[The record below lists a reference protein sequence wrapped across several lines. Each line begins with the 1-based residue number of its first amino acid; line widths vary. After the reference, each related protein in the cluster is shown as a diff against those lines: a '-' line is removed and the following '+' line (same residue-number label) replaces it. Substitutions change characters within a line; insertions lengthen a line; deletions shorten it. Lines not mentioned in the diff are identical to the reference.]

1 MILNFKNQLFY
12 YKYLIT
18 VTQMDNEKK
27 ESNQEELDRNQP
39 QQDNNSPSDD
49 FSEQQNSESE
59 NIITENPANEIQEK
73 PTEEK
78 SKESLPV
85 TERKKKNGYKI
96 AFFSLGGIILLGGAS
111 YFGYQYYKNNQ
122 VEPIVENVCLD
133 TDTKIY
139 DAYKDAV
146 VMVKHRY
153 AFVAKIKGK
162 EVQLNIPEASEE
174 TLFGTAFFV
183 DKKGNMISN
192 SHVLQP
198 WNSPENI
205 DKINTDAANIRRKI
219 ASILTTD
226 ISEDG
231 YETFLASNWGNA
243 SSEYNEEGGYH
254 EGDSEEGGGEEFI
267 NSNDV
272 AVDSATTSDDIAA
285 SIPQKDYVSEDEI
298 EVYMKTVDISVA
310 LHNSAEVWLPCT
322 IEKISEDQSVDLGVL
337 QLTTKETPNTVV
349 NIINLD
355 NAVTDDQSLRPG
367 EKAVMIGYPL
377 GEDLAQTISGIKVQ
391 LYNGQI
397 SKESDGTKIQYTVTS
412 THGASG
418 APIFNNCGSLIAVN
432 FSGVEK
438 VQGYNFGII
447 AKKIYSVYPVIAGE
461 TKPSTE

>member
-1 MILNFKNQLFY
+1 
-12 YKYLIT
+12 
-18 VTQMDNEKK
+18 MDNEKK
-27 ESNQEELDRNQP
+27 ESNQNELEQNKS
-39 QQDNNSPSDD
+39 QQNNNSPSDD
-49 FSEQQNSESE
+49 FSESQNSESE
-59 NIITENPANEIQEK
+59 NIISEDPTNEIQKNPIENQ
-73 PTEEK
+73 P
-78 SKESLPV
+78 KESLPV
-85 TERKKKNGYKI
+85 TEKKKKNGYKI

-111 YFGYQYYKNNQ
+111 YFGYQYYKNHQ
-122 VEPIVENVCLD
+122 VEPIIENVCLD

-205 DKINTDAANIRRKI
+205 DKINTDASNIRRKI

-231 YETFLASNWGNA
+231 YETFIASNWGNA
-243 SSEYNEEGGYH
+243 SSEYNEEGNY
-254 EGDSEEGGGEEFI
+254 EDSEGNEGEEFI
-267 NSNDV
+267 NSNDSVVDTV
-272 AVDSATTSDDIAA
+272 ASSEDIAA
-285 SIPQKDYVSEDEI
+285 SIPQKDYVPEDQI

-310 LHNSAEVWLPCT
+310 LHNSAEEWLPCT
-322 IEKISEDQSVDLGVL
+322 IEKISEDQSIDLGVL

-355 NAVTDDQSLRPG
+355 NAVTDDQTLRPG

-397 SKESDGTKIQYTVTS
+397 SKESDGTKIQYSVTS

-418 APIFNNCGSLIAVN
+418 SPIFNNCGQLIAVN

-461 TKPSTE
+461 AKPSTE

>member
-1 MILNFKNQLFY
+1 MDHEKN
-12 YKYLIT
+12 
-18 VTQMDNEKK
+18 
-27 ESNQEELDRNQP
+27 ESNHNELDQNKP
-39 QQDNNSPSDD
+39 QQNNNSPYDDILEQKNPGSDKL
-49 FSEQQNSESE
+49 
-59 NIITENPANEIQEK
+59 IPENPTDEIKTESVDQKSQETL
-73 PTEEK
+73 PLTE
-78 SKESLPV
+78 
-85 TERKKKNGYKI
+85 KKKRNPYKI
-96 AFFSLGGIILLGGAS
+96 AFFSLGGIILLGGIS
-111 YFGYQYYKNNQ
+111 YFGYQYYKNHQ
-122 VEPIVENVCLD
+122 VEPITENVCLD

-153 AFVAKIKGK
+153 AFFAKIKGK
-162 EVQLNIPEASEE
+162 EVQLNIPEASEQ

-205 DKINTDAANIRRKI
+205 DQINTDASNIRRKI

-231 YETFLASNWGNA
+231 YETFIASNWRNA
-243 SSEYNEEGGYH
+243 SSEY
-254 EGDSEEGGGEEFI
+254 SEEGEGDYHGGEGEADQGEEFVT
-267 NSNDV
+267 SDEP
-272 AVDSATTSDDIAA
+272 AVDSTAEAVDIAA
-285 SIPQKDYVSEDEI
+285 SIPQKDYVSEEDI
-298 EVYMKTVDISVA
+298 EVYMKTIDISVA
-310 LHNSAEVWLPCT
+310 LHNSAEEFLPCT
-322 IEKISEDQSVDLGVL
+322 IEKVSEDQSVDLGVL

-349 NIINLD
+349 NIISLD

-391 LYNGQI
+391 LYDGQI
-397 SKESDGTKIQYTVTS
+397 SKESDGTKIQYSVTS

-418 APIFNNCGSLIAVN
+418 SPIFNNCGQLIAVN

-447 AKKIYSVYPVIAGE
+447 AKEINSVYPFLAAEAKVDHIN
-461 TKPSTE
+461 

>member
-1 MILNFKNQLFY
+1 
-12 YKYLIT
+12 
-18 VTQMDNEKK
+18 MDNEKN
-27 ESNQEELDRNQP
+27 ESNHEELDQNMP
-39 QQDNNSPSDD
+39 QQNNNSPSDD
-49 FSEQQNSESE
+49 FSEQRNSEPE
-59 NIITENPANEIQEK
+59 NIISENPVTEIQEQ
-73 PTEEK
+73 P
-78 SKESLPV
+78 KETLPV
-85 TERKKKNGYKI
+85 TEKKKRNPYKI

-111 YFGYQYYKNNQ
+111 YFGYQYYKNHQ
-122 VEPIVENVCLD
+122 VEPITENVCLD

-162 EVQLNIPEASEE
+162 EILLNIPEASEE

-198 WNSPENI
+198 WNSPETI

-219 ASILTTD
+219 ASILTAD

-231 YETFLASNWGNA
+231 YETFIASNWGNA
-243 SSEYNEEGGYH
+243 SSEYYDEGH
-254 EGDSEEGGGEEFI
+254 EGNYNENSEGTEGEEFI
-267 NSNDV
+267 SSNEAV
-272 AVDSATTSDDIAA
+272 VDSATNSDDIAA
-285 SIPQKDYVSEDEI
+285 SIPQKDYVSEDNI

-310 LHNSAEVWLPCT
+310 LHNSAEEWLPCT
-322 IEKISEDQSVDLGVL
+322 IGKTSEDQSVDLGVL

-349 NIINLD
+349 NIISLD
-355 NAVTDDQSLRPG
+355 NAVSDDQTLRPG

-397 SKESDGTKIQYTVTS
+397 SKESDGTKIQYSVTS

-418 APIFNNCGSLIAVN
+418 SPIFNNCGQLIAVN

-447 AKKIYSVYPVIAGE
+447 AKKIYTVYDGLSARE
-461 TKPSTE
+461 TKE

>member
-1 MILNFKNQLFY
+1 MILIIKNQLFY
-12 YKYLIT
+12 YKHLIT
-18 VTQMDNEKK
+18 VTQMDNKNNKSNHEKLDQ
-27 ESNQEELDRNQP
+27 NQS
-39 QQDNNSPSDD
+39 QQSNNSYSDD
-49 FSEQQNSESE
+49 FLEQKKSDSE
-59 NIITENPANEIQEK
+59 NLISENPANEILEQSA
-73 PTEEK
+73 EEPP
-78 SKESLPV
+78 KEILPV
-85 TERKKKNGYKI
+85 NEKKKKNSYKI

-111 YFGYQYYKNNQ
+111 YLGYQYYKNHQ

-153 AFVAKIKGK
+153 AFFAKIKGK

-231 YETFLASNWGNA
+231 YETFIASNWGNA

-285 SIPQKDYVSEDEI
+285 SIPQKDFVSENEI

-310 LHNSAEVWLPCT
+310 LHNSAELWLPCT
-322 IEKISEDQSVDLGVL
+322 IEKISEDQSIDLGVL

-355 NAVTDDQSLRPG
+355 NAVTDDQTLRPG

-397 SKESDGTKIQYTVTS
+397 SKESDGTKIQYSVTS
-412 THGASG
+412 TNGASG
-418 APIFNNCGSLIAVN
+418 SPVFNNCGQLIAVN
-432 FSGVEK
+432 FSGLEN

-461 TKPSTE
+461 VKPNIE

>member
-1 MILNFKNQLFY
+1 MDHEKN
-12 YKYLIT
+12 
-18 VTQMDNEKK
+18 
-27 ESNQEELDRNQP
+27 ESNHNELDQNKP
-39 QQDNNSPSDD
+39 QQNNNSPSDD
-49 FSEQQNSESE
+49 ILEQKNPGSE
-59 NIITENPANEIQEK
+59 NLIPQNPTNEIKTESVDQKSQE
-73 PTEEK
+73 T
-78 SKESLPV
+78 LPV
-85 TERKKKNGYKI
+85 TEKKKRNPYKI
-96 AFFSLGGIILLGGAS
+96 AFFSLGGIILLGGIS
-111 YFGYQYYKNNQ
+111 YFGYQYYKNHQ
-122 VEPIVENVCLD
+122 VEPIAENVCLD

-153 AFVAKIKGK
+153 AFFAKIKGK
-162 EVQLNIPEASEE
+162 EVQLNIPEASEQI
-174 TLFGTAFFV
+174 LFGTAFFV

-205 DKINTDAANIRRKI
+205 DQINTDASNIRRKI

-231 YETFLASNWGNA
+231 YETFIASNWGNA
-243 SSEYNEEGGYH
+243 SSEY
-254 EGDSEEGGGEEFI
+254 SEEGEGDYHDGEGEADQGEEFVT
-267 NSNDV
+267 SDEP
-272 AVDSATTSDDIAA
+272 AVDSTAEAVDIAA
-285 SIPQKDYVSEDEI
+285 SIPQKDYVSEEDI
-298 EVYMKTVDISVA
+298 EVYMKTIDISVA
-310 LHNSAEVWLPCT
+310 LHNSAEEFLPCT
-322 IEKISEDQSVDLGVL
+322 IEKVSEDQSVDLGVL

-349 NIINLD
+349 NIISLD

-391 LYNGQI
+391 LYDGQI
-397 SKESDGTKIQYTVTS
+397 SKESDGTKIQYSVTS

-418 APIFNNCGSLIAVN
+418 SPIFNNCGQLIAVN

-447 AKKIYSVYPVIAGE
+447 AKEINSVYPFLAAEAKVDHIN
-461 TKPSTE
+461 

>member
-1 MILNFKNQLFY
+1 
-12 YKYLIT
+12 
-18 VTQMDNEKK
+18 MDNEKK
-27 ESNQEELDRNQP
+27 ESNHNELEQNQS
-39 QQDNNSPSDD
+39 QQNNNSPSDD
-49 FSEQQNSESE
+49 FSESQNSESE
-59 NIITENPANEIQEK
+59 NVISEDPTNEIQEK
-73 PTEEK
+73 SIENQP
-78 SKESLPV
+78 KESLPV
-85 TERKKKNGYKI
+85 TEKKKKNGYKI

-111 YFGYQYYKNNQ
+111 YFGYQYYKNHQ
-122 VEPIVENVCLD
+122 VEPIIENVCLD

-205 DKINTDAANIRRKI
+205 DKINTDASNIRRKI
-219 ASILTTD
+219 ASILTTN

-231 YETFLASNWGNA
+231 YETFIASNWGNA

-254 EGDSEEGGGEEFI
+254 DGESEEGGGEDFV

-272 AVDSATTSDDIAA
+272 AVDTVASSEDIAA
-285 SIPQKDYVSEDEI
+285 SIPQKDYVPEDQI

-310 LHNSAEVWLPCT
+310 LHNSAEEFLPCT
-322 IEKISEDQSVDLGVL
+322 IEKVSEDQSIDLGVL

-355 NAVTDDQSLRPG
+355 NAVTDDQTLRPG

-397 SKESDGTKIQYTVTS
+397 SKESDGTKIQYSVTS

-418 APIFNNCGSLIAVN
+418 SPIFNNCGQLIAVN

-447 AKKIYSVYPVIAGE
+447 AKKIYSVYPVITGE
-461 TKPSTE
+461 AKPSTE

>member
-1 MILNFKNQLFY
+1 MDHEKN
-12 YKYLIT
+12 
-18 VTQMDNEKK
+18 
-27 ESNQEELDRNQP
+27 ESDYNELDHNQS
-39 QQDNNSPSDD
+39 QQDSNSPSDD
-49 FSEQQNSESE
+49 FSEQQNLETENMISE
-59 NIITENPANEIQEK
+59 NPVTEIQEQPLEQK
-73 PTEEK
+73 P
-78 SKESLPV
+78 KETLPV
-85 TERKKKNGYKI
+85 NEKKKRNPYKI

-111 YFGYQYYKNNQ
+111 YFGYTYYKNHQ
-122 VEPIVENVCLD
+122 VEPIIENTCLD

-162 EVQLNIPEASEE
+162 EVQLNIPEATEE

-198 WNSPENI
+198 WNSPETI
-205 DKINTDAANIRRKI
+205 DKINTDASNIRRKI

-231 YETFLASNWGNA
+231 YETFIASNWGNA
-243 SSEYNEEGGYH
+243 SSEYGEEGGYH
-254 EGDSEEGGGEEFI
+254 DGDSEEGGGEDFVS
-267 NSNDV
+267 SNDV
-272 AVDSATTSDDIAA
+272 AVDSAATSGDIAA
-285 SIPQKDYVSEDEI
+285 SIPQKDYVSEDQI

-310 LHNSAEVWLPCT
+310 LHNSAEEWLPCS
-322 IEKISEDQSVDLGVL
+322 IEKTSEDQSVDLGVL

-349 NIINLD
+349 NIINLE
-355 NAVTDDQSLRPG
+355 NAVTDDQTLRPG

-377 GEDLAQTISGIKVQ
+377 GEDLAQTVSGIKVQ
-391 LYNGQI
+391 LYDGQI
-397 SKESDGTKIQYTVTS
+397 SKESDGTKIQYSVTS

-418 APIFNNCGSLIAVN
+418 SPIFNNCGQLIAVN
-432 FSGVEK
+432 FSGVEQ

-447 AKKIYSVYPVIAGE
+447 AKKIYTVYGGLSAQV
-461 TKPSTE
+461 TKE

>member
-1 MILNFKNQLFY
+1 MDHEKN
-12 YKYLIT
+12 
-18 VTQMDNEKK
+18 
-27 ESNQEELDRNQP
+27 ESNHNELDQNKP
-39 QQDNNSPSDD
+39 QQNNNSPSDD
-49 FSEQQNSESE
+49 ILEQKNLGSE
-59 NIITENPANEIQEK
+59 NLIPQNPTDEITTESVDQKSQE
-73 PTEEK
+73 T
-78 SKESLPV
+78 LPV
-85 TERKKKNGYKI
+85 TEKKKRNPYKI
-96 AFFSLGGIILLGGAS
+96 AFFSLGGIILLGGIS
-111 YFGYQYYKNNQ
+111 YFGYQYYKNHQ
-122 VEPIVENVCLD
+122 VEPITENVCLD

-153 AFVAKIKGK
+153 AFFAKIKGK
-162 EVQLNIPEASEE
+162 EVQLNIPEASEQ

-205 DKINTDAANIRRKI
+205 DQINTDASNIRRKI

-231 YETFLASNWGNA
+231 YETFIASNWGNA
-243 SSEYNEEGGYH
+243 SSEY
-254 EGDSEEGGGEEFI
+254 SEEGEGDYHGGEGEADQGEEFVT
-267 NSNDV
+267 SDEP
-272 AVDSATTSDDIAA
+272 AVDSTAEAVDIAA
-285 SIPQKDYVSEDEI
+285 SIPQKDYVSEEDI
-298 EVYMKTVDISVA
+298 EVYMKTIDISVA
-310 LHNSAEVWLPCT
+310 LHNSAEEFLPCT
-322 IEKISEDQSVDLGVL
+322 IEKVSEDQSVDLGVL

-349 NIINLD
+349 NIISLD

-391 LYNGQI
+391 LYDGQI
-397 SKESDGTKIQYTVTS
+397 SKESDGTKIQYSVTS

-418 APIFNNCGSLIAVN
+418 SPIFNNCGQLIAVN

-447 AKKIYSVYPVIAGE
+447 AKEINSVYPFLAAEAKVDHIN
-461 TKPSTE
+461 

>member
-1 MILNFKNQLFY
+1 MDHEKN
-12 YKYLIT
+12 
-18 VTQMDNEKK
+18 
-27 ESNQEELDRNQP
+27 ESNHEELDQNQS
-39 QQDNNSPSDD
+39 QQNNNSPSED
-49 FSEQQNSESE
+49 FSEQQNPETE
-59 NIITENPANEIQEK
+59 NIISENPTNQTQEQ
-73 PTEEK
+73 PLEPQP
-78 SKESLPV
+78 KETLTV
-85 TERKKKNGYKI
+85 TEKKKKNPYKI

-111 YFGYQYYKNNQ
+111 YFGYKYYKDHQ

-153 AFVAKIKGK
+153 AFFAKIKGK
-162 EVQLNIPEASEE
+162 EIQLNIPEASEE

-198 WNSPENI
+198 WNSPENL
-205 DKINTDAANIRRKI
+205 DKINTDTSNIRRKI

-231 YETFLASNWGNA
+231 YETFIASNWGNA
-243 SSEYNEEGGYH
+243 SSDYHEEGGYH
-254 EGDSEEGGGEEFI
+254 EGDTEEGDGEEFVD
-267 NSNDV
+267 SNDS
-272 AVDSATTSDDIAA
+272 AVDTVASSEDIAA

-298 EVYMKTVDISVA
+298 EVYMKTVDISIA
-310 LHNSAEVWLPCT
+310 LHNSAEEWLPCT

-355 NAVTDDQSLRPG
+355 NAVTDDQTLRPG

-391 LYNGQI
+391 LYDGQI
-397 SKESDGTKIQYTVTS
+397 SKESDGTKIQYSVTS

-418 APIFNNCGSLIAVN
+418 SPIFNNCGQLIAVN
-432 FSGVEK
+432 FSGVEQ

-447 AKKIYSVYPVIAGE
+447 AKKIYTVYGGL
-461 TKPSTE
+461 STQKIDIVE

>member
-18 VTQMDNEKK
+18 VTQMNNEKK
-27 ESNQEELDRNQP
+27 ESNQEELDLNQP
-39 QQDNNSPSDD
+39 QQDNNPLSDD
-49 FSEQQNSESE
+49 FSEQQNSELGNTIS
-59 NIITENPANEIQEK
+59 ENPANEVQG
-73 PTEEK
+73 K
-78 SKESLPV
+78 SIENLPV
-85 TERKKKNGYKI
+85 PEKKNRNSYKI

-111 YFGYQYYKNNQ
+111 YFGYQYYKNYQ

-198 WNSPENI
+198 WNSSENSE
-205 DKINTDAANIRRKI
+205 KISTDASNIRRKI
-219 ASILTTD
+219 ASILTAD
-226 ISEDG
+226 IPEDG
-231 YETFLASNWGNA
+231 YETFIASNWENA

-254 EGDSEEGGGEEFI
+254 EGDSEEGGGEEFV

-272 AVDSATTSDDIAA
+272 AVDSARTSDDIAA
-285 SIPQKDYVSEDEI
+285 SIPQKDYVSEDGI

-461 TKPSTE
+461 AKPSTE

>member
-1 MILNFKNQLFY
+1 
-12 YKYLIT
+12 
-18 VTQMDNEKK
+18 MDNEKN
-27 ESNQEELDRNQP
+27 ESNHEKLDQNQS
-39 QQDNNSPSDD
+39 QKNNNSHSDD
-49 FSEQQNSESE
+49 FSEPQNPDSE
-59 NIITENPANEIQEK
+59 NIISENPGNEIHSK
-73 PTEEK
+73 SAEEIP
-78 SKESLPV
+78 KETLPV
-85 TERKKKNGYKI
+85 TERKKKNPYKI

-111 YFGYQYYKNNQ
+111 YFGYQYYKNQ
-122 VEPIVENVCLD
+122 QAEPIVENVCLD

-198 WNSPENI
+198 WISPENI
-205 DKINTDAANIRRKI
+205 DKINTDGANIRRKI
-219 ASILTTD
+219 ASILTAD
-226 ISEDG
+226 IPEDG
-231 YETFLASNWGNA
+231 YETFIASNWGNA
-243 SSEYNEEGGYH
+243 SSEYHEEGGYH

-272 AVDSATTSDDIAA
+272 AIDSATTSDDIAA
-285 SIPQKDYVSEDEI
+285 SIPHKEYVSEDEI

-310 LHNSAEVWLPCT
+310 LHNSADVWLPCT
-322 IEKISEDQSVDLGVL
+322 IEKISEDQSIDLGVL

-349 NIINLD
+349 NIISLD

-397 SKESDGTKIQYTVTS
+397 SKESDGTKIQYSVTS

-418 APIFNNCGSLIAVN
+418 APVFNNCGQLIAVN

-461 TKPSTE
+461 VKPSTE

>member
-1 MILNFKNQLFY
+1 MDHEKN
-12 YKYLIT
+12 
-18 VTQMDNEKK
+18 
-27 ESNQEELDRNQP
+27 ESNHNELDQNKP
-39 QQDNNSPSDD
+39 QQNNNSPSDD
-49 FSEQQNSESE
+49 ILEQKNLGSE
-59 NIITENPANEIQEK
+59 NLIPQNPTDEIKTESVDQKSQE
-73 PTEEK
+73 T
-78 SKESLPV
+78 LPV
-85 TERKKKNGYKI
+85 TEKKKRNPYKI
-96 AFFSLGGIILLGGAS
+96 AFFSLGGIILLGGIS
-111 YFGYQYYKNNQ
+111 YFGYQYYKNHQ
-122 VEPIVENVCLD
+122 VEPITENVCLD

-153 AFVAKIKGK
+153 AFFAKIKGK
-162 EVQLNIPEASEE
+162 EVQLNIPEASEQ

-205 DKINTDAANIRRKI
+205 DQINTDASNIRRKI

-231 YETFLASNWGNA
+231 YETFIASNWGNA
-243 SSEYNEEGGYH
+243 SSEYSDEG
-254 EGDSEEGGGEEFI
+254 EGDYHGGEGEADQGEEFVT
-267 NSNDV
+267 SDEP
-272 AVDSATTSDDIAA
+272 AVDSTAEAVDIAA
-285 SIPQKDYVSEDEI
+285 SIPQKDYVSEEDI
-298 EVYMKTVDISVA
+298 EVYMKTIDISVA
-310 LHNSAEVWLPCT
+310 LHNSAEEFLPCT
-322 IEKISEDQSVDLGVL
+322 IEKVSEDQSVDLGVL

-349 NIINLD
+349 NIISLD

-391 LYNGQI
+391 LYDGQI
-397 SKESDGTKIQYTVTS
+397 SKESDGTKIQYSVTS

-418 APIFNNCGSLIAVN
+418 SPIFNNCGQLIAVN

-447 AKKIYSVYPVIAGE
+447 AKEINSVYPFLAAEAKVDHIN
-461 TKPSTE
+461 

>member
-1 MILNFKNQLFY
+1 MDHEKN
-12 YKYLIT
+12 
-18 VTQMDNEKK
+18 
-27 ESNQEELDRNQP
+27 ESNHNELDQNKP
-39 QQDNNSPSDD
+39 QQNNNSPSDD
-49 FSEQQNSESE
+49 ILEQKNHGSE
-59 NIITENPANEIQEK
+59 NLIPQNPTDEITTESVDQKSQE
-73 PTEEK
+73 T
-78 SKESLPV
+78 LPV
-85 TERKKKNGYKI
+85 TEKKKRNPYKI
-96 AFFSLGGIILLGGAS
+96 AFFSLGGIILLGGIS
-111 YFGYQYYKNNQ
+111 YFGYQYYKYHQ
-122 VEPIVENVCLD
+122 VEPITENVCLD

-153 AFVAKIKGK
+153 AFFAKIKGK
-162 EVQLNIPEASEE
+162 EVQLNIPEASEQ

-205 DKINTDAANIRRKI
+205 DQINTDASNIRRKI

-231 YETFLASNWGNA
+231 YETFIASNWGNA
-243 SSEYNEEGGYH
+243 SSEYSDEG
-254 EGDSEEGGGEEFI
+254 EGDYHGGEGEADQGEEFVT
-267 NSNDV
+267 SDEP
-272 AVDSATTSDDIAA
+272 AVDSTAEAVDIAA
-285 SIPQKDYVSEDEI
+285 SIPQKDYVSEEDI
-298 EVYMKTVDISVA
+298 EVYMKTIDISVA
-310 LHNSAEVWLPCT
+310 LHNSAEEFLPCT
-322 IEKISEDQSVDLGVL
+322 IEKVSEDQSVDLGVL

-349 NIINLD
+349 NIISLD

-391 LYNGQI
+391 LYDGQI
-397 SKESDGTKIQYTVTS
+397 SKESDGTKIQYSVTS

-418 APIFNNCGSLIAVN
+418 SPIFNNCGQLIAVN

-447 AKKIYSVYPVIAGE
+447 AKEINSVYPFLAAEAKVDHIN
-461 TKPSTE
+461 

>member
-1 MILNFKNQLFY
+1 
-12 YKYLIT
+12 
-18 VTQMDNEKK
+18 MDNEKK

-49 FSEQQNSESE
+49 FSEQQNSELGNTIS
-59 NIITENPANEIQEK
+59 ENPANEIQKK
-73 PTEEK
+73 PIENQP
-78 SKESLPV
+78 KESLPV
-85 TERKKKNGYKI
+85 TEKKKKNGYKI

-122 VEPIVENVCLD
+122 VEPIIENVCLD

-153 AFVAKIKGK
+153 AFVARIKGK
-162 EVQLNIPEASEE
+162 EIQLNIPEASEE

-198 WNSPENI
+198 WNSSENSE
-205 DKINTDAANIRRKI
+205 KISTDASNIRRKI

-231 YETFLASNWGNA
+231 YETFIASNWGNA

-272 AVDSATTSDDIAA
+272 AVDSARTSDDIAA

-355 NAVTDDQSLRPG
+355 NAVTDDQSLHPG

-418 APIFNNCGSLIAVN
+418 APIFNNCGALIAVN

-461 TKPSTE
+461 AKPSTE

>member
-1 MILNFKNQLFY
+1 
-12 YKYLIT
+12 
-18 VTQMDNEKK
+18 MDNEKK
-27 ESNQEELDRNQP
+27 ESNQNELDQNQP
-39 QQDNNSPSDD
+39 QQNNNSPSDD
-49 FSEQQNSESE
+49 FSEQQNSELRNTIS
-59 NIITENPANEIQEK
+59 ENPANEVQKK
-73 PTEEK
+73 PIEDQP
-78 SKESLPV
+78 KESLPV

-153 AFVAKIKGK
+153 AFVARIKGK

-198 WNSPENI
+198 WNSSENSE
-205 DKINTDAANIRRKI
+205 KISTDASNIRRKI
-219 ASILTTD
+219 ASILTAD
-226 ISEDG
+226 IPEDG

-322 IEKISEDQSVDLGVL
+322 IENISEDQSVDLGVL

-461 TKPSTE
+461 AKPSTE

>member
-1 MILNFKNQLFY
+1 MDHEKN
-12 YKYLIT
+12 
-18 VTQMDNEKK
+18 
-27 ESNQEELDRNQP
+27 ESNHQELDQNQS
-39 QQDNNSPSDD
+39 QQNNNSLSND
-49 FSEQQNSESE
+49 FSGLQNPESE
-59 NIITENPANEIQEK
+59 NLATENPSDEIKEESVEPK
-73 PTEEK
+73 PQDVLSIPE
-78 SKESLPV
+78 
-85 TERKKKNGYKI
+85 KKKRNPYKI
-96 AFFSLGGIILLGGAS
+96 AFYSLGGIILLGGAS
-111 YFGYQYYKNNQ
+111 YFGYNYYKNHQ
-122 VEPIVENVCLD
+122 VEPIAENVCLD

-153 AFVAKIKGK
+153 AFFAKIKGK
-162 EVQLNIPEASEE
+162 EIQLNIPEASEE

-198 WNSPENI
+198 WTSPENI
-205 DKINTDAANIRRKI
+205 DKINTDASNIRRKI

-231 YETFLASNWGNA
+231 YETFIASNWGNA
-243 SSEYNEEGGYH
+243 TEYYDEGH
-254 EGDSEEGGGEEFI
+254 EGNYDENSEGNEGEEFV

-272 AVDSATTSDDIAA
+272 ATDSAA
-285 SIPQKDYVSEDEI
+285 SIPQKDYVPEDQI
-298 EVYMKTVDISVA
+298 EVYMKTIDISVA
-310 LHNSAEVWLPCT
+310 LHNSAEEFLPCT
-322 IEKISEDQSVDLGVL
+322 IGKISEDQSVDLGVL
-337 QLTTKETPNTVV
+337 QLTSKQTPNTVV

-355 NAVTDDQSLRPG
+355 NAVTDDQTLRPG

-397 SKESDGTKIQYTVTS
+397 SKESDGTKIQYSVTS

-418 APIFNNCGSLIAVN
+418 SPIFNNCGQLIAVN

-447 AKKIYSVYPVIAGE
+447 AKKIYTVYDGLSGQDI
-461 TKPSTE
+461 KQ

>member
-1 MILNFKNQLFY
+1 MDHEKN
-12 YKYLIT
+12 
-18 VTQMDNEKK
+18 
-27 ESNQEELDRNQP
+27 ESDQNELDQNQS
-39 QQDNNSPSDD
+39 QQNNNSPSED
-49 FSEQQNSESE
+49 FSEQQNPETE
-59 NIITENPANEIQEK
+59 NIISENFSNEIQEQ
-73 PTEEK
+73 PLEQPP
-78 SKESLPV
+78 KETLPV
-85 TERKKKNGYKI
+85 TQKNKRNPYKI

-111 YFGYQYYKNNQ
+111 YFGYTYYKNHQ
-122 VEPIVENVCLD
+122 VEPIVENTCLD

-162 EVQLNIPEASEE
+162 EIQLNIPEASEE

-192 SHVLQP
+192 SHVLKP
-198 WNSPENI
+198 WNSPETI
-205 DKINTDAANIRRKI
+205 DKINIDAANIRRKI

-231 YETFLASNWGNA
+231 YETFIASNWGNA
-243 SSEYNEEGGYH
+243 SSEYDEEGGYH
-254 EGDSEEGGGEEFI
+254 EGDSEEGEGEEFV
-267 NSNDV
+267 NSNE
-272 AVDSATTSDDIAA
+272 AVTDSAATSDDIAA
-285 SIPQKDYVSEDEI
+285 SIPQKDYVSEEDI

-310 LHNSAEVWLPCT
+310 LHNSAEEWLPCT

-349 NIINLD
+349 NIISLD
-355 NAVTDDQSLRPG
+355 NAVTNDQTLRPG

-377 GEDLAQTISGIKVQ
+377 GEDLAQTVSGIKVQ
-391 LYNGQI
+391 LYDGQI
-397 SKESDGTKIQYTVTS
+397 SKESDGTKIQYSVTS

-418 APIFNNCGSLIAVN
+418 SPIFNNCGQLIAVN

-447 AKKIYSVYPVIAGE
+447 AKQINSVYPFLASEITAVS
-461 TKPSTE
+461 PN